1 MALATLKPRL
11 ASLKATSNIKVL
23 DAKAGATSRIRGR
36 AWMRERQTALVNGS
50 FTCVDCGLISVTN
63 EVDHDVPLE
72 QGGLNDQS
80 NYRVRCIDCHKA
92 KTAREAG
99 SRAGRFCAS

>member
-11 ASLKATSNIKVL
+11 STLKATSKVKVL
-23 DAKAGATSRIRGR
+23 DTKAGTTKRIRGR

-50 FTCVDCGLISVTN
+50 FTCVDCGLISITN
-63 EVDHDVPLE
+63 EVDHDTPLE

-99 SRAGRFCAS
+99 SRAGRFGAS

>member
-1 MALATLKPRL
+1 MALTTLKPRL
-11 ASLKATSNIKVL
+11 STLKAMSKVKLL
-23 DAKAGATSRIRGR
+23 DTKAGATERIRGR
-36 AWMRERQTALVNGS
+36 AWMRERHAALVNGL

-63 EVDHDVPLE
+63 EVDHDIPLE

-80 NYRVRCIDCHKA
+80 NYRIRCIECHKA

-99 SRAGRFCAS
+99 SRAGRFGAS